1 MTSSI
6 KILGS
11 RLLDNKDELTTVLES
26 LPSYES
32 LIQTSDEPPVFDDE
46 KEPATGLIDLI
57 RRNSQADDAADT
69 ITTVGKRQK
78 KEIHN

>member
-69 ITTVGKRQK
+69 VTTVRKRQK
-78 KEIHN
+78 KRNA